1 MKYPRWYAPGFHRI
15 MKESSGYE
23 NTGFT
28 RPYAPR
34 KILQD
39 PRWKCHL
46 SNVLRSIVSMPQ
58 CSHLLILRNVISAW
72 TTGEFTSKSGNR
84 SIHDSA
90 RLLPSIYL
98 KRGHPF
104 HQVFISAVVLHE
116 FHEFVEKNSL
126 GSFHKM
132 WSHCWLEILYSS
144 SVWLSKFISIK
155 QSFEDRCF
163 SFQSVPEGWPPL
175 FRFQFCYQSSIA
187 FSNANHEV
195 FPSKPE
201 EPLLSLGLSSSMGRL
216 DEAAFVS

>member
-1 MKYPRWYAPGFHRI
+1 MSFPP
-15 MKESSGYE
+15 EQLE
-23 NTGFT
+23 N
-28 RPYAPR
+28 
-34 KILQD
+34 
-39 PRWKCHL
+39 
-46 SNVLRSIVSMPQ
+46 
-58 CSHLLILRNVISAW
+58 SHLNLAIDPSMILHV
-72 TTGEFTSKSGNR
+72 FF
-84 SIHDSA
+84 
-90 RLLPSIYL
+90 RLYI

-195 FPSKPE
+195 FPSKP
-201 EPLLSLGLSSSMGRL
+201 GGANSSVRHYGR
-216 DEAAFVS
+216 DS